1 MVRVRV
7 RARIRVCMGVLTEAL
22 GVVFVSGRIGLL
34 GREGG
39 FGNGYGFM
47 VWSGMRAFFYSL
59 VSLLIASRRSGY
71 LVIGGRR

>member
-1 MVRVRV
+1 M
-7 RARIRVCMGVLTEAL
+7 
-22 GVVFVSGRIGLL
+22 FVSGRIGLL

-71 LVIGGRR
+71 LVTGDVDDVFPVLFRYRHPQI